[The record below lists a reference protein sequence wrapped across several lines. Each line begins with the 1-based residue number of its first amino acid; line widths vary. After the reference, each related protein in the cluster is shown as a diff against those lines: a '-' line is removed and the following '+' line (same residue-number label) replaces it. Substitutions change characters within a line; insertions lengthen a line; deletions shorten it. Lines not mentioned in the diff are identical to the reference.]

1 MVNHYEELIQTL
13 RSSHTSA
20 QLNIIKGGSFC
31 FGCSTAAMNRD
42 WQIGQVEILDK
53 MPAPTQLCELGN
65 WPIPSSWPLFSHGQE
80 NYVLVLIGVRKIN
93 ELKKK
98 PVSNDMLPLRSD
110 VRTFSK
116 GLCCHCENCV
126 FLKGCLQEI
135 RKDPRW
141 STFFKPGTQLNSSV
155 SST

>member
-93 ELKKK
+93 EFKKSQCRMTCYPWDPMWGHLAK
-98 PVSNDMLPLRSD
+98 VS
-110 VRTFSK
+110 VATVK
-116 GLCCHCENCV
+116 TV